1 MHKLPDAWV
10 GIPAE
15 RGSYSR
21 GVIHTDPVSGLSIH
35 GEDFNGVYCCGEV
48 DGDLYVVCHEP
59 EGGAGFELH
68 VLRKNYPRD
77 PEAVEKCET
86 MGELYAWIVE
96 NGGAPLPREVLLEG
110 CGETWVAENLPPQP
124 SYAVHSYAVFRIKT
138 IGDAPRPGETIQ
150 KFAERVS
157 DAVAASLN
165 HIDVRGVAPEGCDV
179 EQIEYAEDI
188 AYVLVDE
195 IVPDNSNPS
204 GQQTIMHWFDD
215 RMEPNNGN
223 GTDPARYVR
232 AEKEKERLLRIATNR
247 SDRLLALHGLVYDIA
262 QTPLQGEPCAD
273 APDGRQAW
281 LDREHVL
288 ERLTEI
294 VRQCREALKRDDAIH
309 HKLTETT

>member
-86 MGELYAWIVE
+86 MAELHAWIVE

-110 CGETWVAENLPPQP
+110 CGEAWVAENLPPQP

-138 IGDAPRPGETIQ
+138 IGDAPREGESLQ
-150 KFAERVS
+150 QFAERVS
-157 DAVAASLN
+157 DAVAASL
-165 HIDVRGVAPEGCDV
+165 HGAEVRGISVAGSDV
-179 EQIEYAEDI
+179 ECVEYAEEI
-188 AYVLVDE
+188 SSVLVDVVLPNE
-195 IVPDNSNPS
+195 DGTEDP
-204 GQQTIMHWFDD
+204 TMYWFDD

-232 AEKEKERLLRIATNR
+232 LLKLVESIAATPKE
-247 SDRLLALHGLVYDIA
+247 
-262 QTPLQGEPCAD
+262 GEPCDGARFGVQSWD
-273 APDGRQAW
+273 AASM
-281 LDREHVL
+281 
-288 ERLTEI
+288 I
-294 VRQCREALKRDDAIH
+294 VRLEEIIDQCRTAVAPQTPQPK
-309 HKLTETT
+309 ETP